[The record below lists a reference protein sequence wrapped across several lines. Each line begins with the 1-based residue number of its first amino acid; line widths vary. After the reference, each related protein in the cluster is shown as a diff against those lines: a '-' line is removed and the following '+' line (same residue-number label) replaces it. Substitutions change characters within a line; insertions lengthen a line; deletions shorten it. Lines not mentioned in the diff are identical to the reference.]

1 MVGGGAARR
10 RLILGLLGESLPASP
25 RKLAALAAVALVAAL
40 AEGSGLVLL
49 GLSVPLLVPG
59 AGAAG
64 PAWLPVPPTLPLV
77 LGAYLALALLGSA
90 SVYLRTRYTRR
101 LRGETIARLRHQLV
115 DAILMAEWSWQ
126 TGQRSAELTR
136 IATTDTGRVAVGV
149 EFVLRSASI
158 VLRVPIL
165 LAVAVGVS
173 PGLTASVLAAG
184 AAVLAVAVLA
194 GARPGI
200 RDGRRPGDAQRQIG
214 EDWRRLHAR
223 VADVMAGR
231 RVIKAGSLETATL
244 LDLEAQSRAWQARG
258 VEREEDDARFRC
270 LCQIG
275 LAVAVAAGLLL
286 AVDVFRLGLAEGMVA
301 VLALARIG
309 QTGLTLHGGWLGIR
323 QALPH
328 YEVIRGTLAAA
339 RANREPHPAAA
350 IEPPRRAI
358 VLDAVTMAHRDGDG
372 PALSTVSVSIPVNAI
387 TAVTGPS
394 GSGKSTLI
402 DLVIGLTAP
411 DAGRVLLDDRPLA
424 AASRPTWRRQVGYLP
439 QRPFLFD
446 HTVRGNLLA
455 ARPDADEAAMLR
467 ALADA
472 DAGDLVAARTG
483 GLDTEV
489 GEQGE
494 RLSGGERQRIALACA
509 LIRQP
514 RLLVLDE
521 PTSGLDRPSE
531 ERVVRALARQARER
545 TVVIV
550 THRPEVAALCD
561 VTIALDGGRLAGPAA
576 TGTDM

>member
-1 MVGGGAARR
+1 VVGGGDRAARR
-10 RLILGLLGESLPASP
+10 RLILGLLGESLPASR
-25 RKLAALAAVALVAAL
+25 RKLAALALVALVAAL

-64 PAWLPVPPTLPLV
+64 PAWLPLPPTLPLV
-77 LGAYLALALLGSA
+77 LAAYLALAVLGSA

-115 DAILMAEWSWQ
+115 DAILMADWSWQ
-126 TGQRSAELTR
+126 TGQRGAELTR
-136 IATTDTGRVAVGV
+136 IATADTGRVAVGV

-158 VLRVPIL
+158 ILRVPVL
-165 LAVAVGVS
+165 LAVAAGVS
-173 PGLTASVLAAG
+173 IGLTAAVLAM
-184 AAVLAVAVLA
+184 AAVVLAVAVPAAAARLA
-194 GARPGI
+194 LSA
-200 RDGRRPGDAQRQIG
+200 GDPQRQIG

-231 RVIKAGSLETATL
+231 RVIKAGSLEAATL
-244 LDLEAQSRAWQARG
+244 HDLEVQSHAWQARG
-258 VEREEDDARFRC
+258 VEREEADARFRC

-275 LAVAVAAGLLL
+275 LAVAVAVGLLL

-309 QTGLTLHGGWLGIR
+309 HTGLTLHGGWLGIR
-323 QALPH
+323 QALQP
-328 YEVIRGTLAAA
+328 YEVIRETLAAA
-339 RANREPHPAAA
+339 RANREPCPPAA
-350 IEPPRRAI
+350 IDPPRRAI
-358 VLDAVTMAHRDGDG
+358 VLDAVTAAHRDGDG
-372 PALSTVSVSIPVNAI
+372 PALQAVSVSIPVNAM
-387 TAVTGPS
+387 TAVIGPS

-411 DAGRVLLDDRPLA
+411 DAGRVLLDDRPLT
-424 AASRPTWRRQVGYLP
+424 AASRPAWRRLVGYLP

-455 ARPDADEAAMLR
+455 ARPNADEAAMLT

-472 DAGDLVAARTG
+472 DAGELVAARTG

-489 GEQGE
+489 GEQGD

-521 PTSGLDRPSE
+521 PTSGLDQPSE
-531 ERVVRALARQARER
+531 ERVVRALARQARQR

-561 VTIALDGGRLAGPAA
+561 VTISLERGRLAGPAV
-576 TGTDM
+576 T